1 MKRPTPADS
10 KKPRGRK
17 RFGRP
22 RLLIV
27 GCGDIGARILA
38 RVRDRFRVVA
48 TTTTPQ
54 RIAQLRALG
63 AVPLVVNLDRRAT
76 LSRLRGVAARVVY
89 LAPPPYGARDL
100 RGRRLIAALGTQAT
114 RFVYVSTTGVYG
126 DAQGAWLDETARC
139 SPATERAMRR
149 LDAEQQFRFAL
160 DASIVRAPGIYAADR
175 LPLERLRER
184 RPALIDHDDVYTNH
198 IHADDLARI
207 ALAALFRGRPTRVYN
222 AVDDSALKMG
232 EFFELVAGASNLPRP
247 PRLARDA
254 VRAQLSPS
262 QYSFMTESRRL
273 RNTRIKRELKVRLEF
288 PTVAAA
294 LAGRAAAT

>member
-1 MKRPTPADS
+1 M
-10 KKPRGRK
+10 
-17 RFGRP
+17 
-22 RLLIV
+22 LIV

-48 TTTTPQ
+48 TTSTPQ
-54 RIAQLRALG
+54 RVAQLRALG
-63 AVPLVVNLDRRAT
+63 AVPLVVDLDRRAT
-76 LSRLRGVAARVVY
+76 LSRLRGVATRVIV
-89 LAPPPYGARDL
+89 LAPPTPHGVRDL
-100 RGRRLIAALGTQAT
+100 RGRRLIAALGIRTK

-126 DAQGAWLDETARC
+126 DAQGAWVAETARC

-149 LDAEQQFRFAL
+149 LDAEQLLRFAL
-160 DASIVRAPGIYAADR
+160 DASVVRAPGIYAADR

-232 EFFELVAGASNLPRP
+232 EFFDLVAGANDLPRP

-254 VRAQLSPS
+254 LCGALTPS

-273 RNTRIKRELKVRLEF
+273 RNTRIKRELKVRLKF

-294 LAGRAAAT
+294 LAWRAAAS